1 MDLHYL
7 EIFNTVA
14 RLQSYRKAS
23 AELHISQ
30 PALSTEVKKLE
41 EQIGLQLFD
50 RIGNRIYLNRNG
62 QMLQEYTCQIF
73 TIVDNM
79 KQRIEDEK
87 NHIGGT
93 INIGASNTPATYILP
108 ELMSEFTSIYPDV
121 RFNMNV
127 GSTSEIAGQIK
138 DGQIDLAIN
147 GGKTRYSAQIQ
158 VERLIDDSLIVIA
171 SSSNPL
177 SDIKKVCRK
186 DLADQNF
193 IVHKANSQLYIFYE
207 KMIHQLGIS
216 EKIGMSLGSIEAIKT
231 AVLMNVGIA
240 LVPKVSVASELKNGE
255 LCIVPLS
262 LSEMDYPYS
271 MIYNRSK
278 ALSTPAQK
286 FLNFVHQKFVQ
297 PV

>member
-73 TIVDNM
+73 TIVDDM

-87 NHIGGT
+87 NYIGGT

-108 ELMSEFTSIYPDV
+108 ELMSEFSSRYPDV
-121 RFNMNV
+121 RFNMTV
-127 GSTSEIAGQIK
+127 GTTAEIAAQIK
-138 DGQIDLAIN
+138 DGQIDLAVN
-147 GGKTRYSAQIQ
+147 GGKTSYPAQICASQ
-158 VERLIDDSLIVIA
+158 IISDSLIVIA
-171 SSSNPL
+171 SPSNSL
-177 SDIKKVCRK
+177 SDLQKVCREDLK
-186 DLADQNF
+186 DQHF
-193 IVHKANSQLYIFYE
+193 IVHKADSQLFIYYR
-207 KMIHQLGIS
+207 KMIRQLDIP
-216 EKIGMSLGSIEAIKT
+216 ENVGMFLGSIEAIKT
-231 AVLMNVGIA
+231 AVQMNVGIS
-240 LVPKVSVASELKNGE
+240 LVPEAAVSAELKNGT
-255 LCIVPLS
+255 LCRVMLP

-271 MIYNRSK
+271 LIYNRSK

-286 FLNFVHQKFVQ
+286 FTTFIHQKFR
-297 PV
+297 